1 MCRFRQIRLA
11 SLSTLLLALLPL
23 LASAQSLLPTVDGA
37 HTRFTASIETP
48 RAYVSGMCVVMLD
61 GNMMKASMFNEFGI
75 TALNFTY
82 QPDKG
87 KVKLIDVL
95 PMLNK
100 WYIKRTLKGDIK
112 HLMKALEQGDTTYV
126 NQRRHI
132 TYTFVPYTGGDDDI
146 NLSDEDDDYDLTQ

>member
-1 MCRFRQIRLA
+1 MCRFRQVYLA

-23 LASAQSLLPTVDGA
+23 MAEAQSLLPTEDGA
-37 HTRFTASIETP
+37 RTRFAAIIETP
-48 RAYVSGMCVVMLD
+48 RAYVSGICVMLLD
-61 GNMMKASMFNEFGI
+61 DNVLKASMFNEFGV

-87 KVKLIDVL
+87 RVKLIDVM

-132 TYTFVPYTGGDDDI
+132 TYTFSPIISDDDNI
-146 NLSDEDDDYDLTQ
+146 NQSDEQIDYDITQ